1 MLSYRPLLFETPS
14 GEFASPEAYP
24 RDALS
29 FRGAHDLPTWKAFFE
44 ARDLKLR
51 EQLGL
56 TVDPE
61 KEFRHRD
68 AEKQGLKKAFERE
81 GLNASAASAHLFI
94 VRTP

>member
-1 MLSYRPLLFETPS
+1 MAATANHGDLR
-14 GEFASPEAYP
+14 
-24 RDALS
+24 
-29 FRGAHDLPTWKAFFE
+29 RGGITSLPGGRCNRTGFFE

-81 GLNASAASAHLFI
+81 GLNASAASVHLFI

>member
-1 MLSYRPLLFETPS
+1 M
-14 GEFASPEAYP
+14 
-24 RDALS
+24 
-29 FRGAHDLPTWKAFFE
+29 
-44 ARDLKLR
+44 KLR

-81 GLNASAASAHLFI
+81 GLNASAASASTAIRHRRKEIARLFS
-94 VRTP
+94 VEEALGFERV